1 MLTFEVK
8 LTAEVWNSS
17 LSNKS
22 SESYAELGGKIED
35 DVSTLVLPLVLFQS
49 STCMGVSERNKN
61 HE

>member
-35 DVSTLVLPLVLFQS
+35 DVSTLILQLVLFQS
-49 STCMGVSERNKN
+49 STCMGVSERNKK